1 MMVSWSK
8 DGDFFSHPLLK
19 PRSLEYRLYQDRLAK
34 VAVEKNT
41 LIVLPTAL
49 GKTAIALLA
58 SLHFLEK
65 GKVLFFAPT
74 RPLVQQHYNTFV
86 ELTSIQNLGLVTG
99 FIDPEKRKEIYE
111 ENEIVFAT
119 PQAVANDMEKGR
131 LRLTEFSMLVFDE
144 AHRAR
149 GNYHYV
155 RIARRYMFERPDGR
169 VLALTASPGSSKERV
184 EEICRNL
191 GIRQIEMRTE
201 EDEDVKPYL
210 APVRLEWRKVSL
222 PSPYKE
228 VKAILKEMLDDIIS
242 WLLENGLFEKR
253 PTRKELLDLMEGIR
267 KRLDTGE
274 KVGIYYEAIAR
285 ASAAMAL
292 YRAVE
297 LIESQ
302 GLNQL
307 HAFLQ
312 RIEQEYS
319 RGHRIIISDA
329 RYYRLMDKVTTW
341 RGLEHPKVGELVK
354 VLREQFREKPESKVL
369 IFTQYRDT
377 AKELV
382 EKLNLYGYRAERFV
396 GQANR
401 LGDKGMSQHDQISLI
416 EDFKAGRVNVLVAT
430 SIAEEGLD
438 IAECNMVVFYEPV
451 PSEIR
456 LIQRKGR
463 TGRRLPGRVV
473 VLATRSSTDMAYLYF
488 SMRKA
493 RLMRRVIEEVN
504 WEMRKRSGIR
514 SLDEFM

>member
-1 MMVSWSK
+1 MVVWSK
-8 DGDFFSHPLLK
+8 VDNFLSHPLLR
-19 PRSLEYRLYQDRLAK
+19 PESLEYRLYQDRLARI
-34 VAVEKNT
+34 AVEKNT
-41 LIVLPTAL
+41 LVVLPTAL
-49 GKTAIALLA
+49 GKTAIALLV

-65 GKVLFFAPT
+65 GKVLFLAPT
-74 RPLVQQHYNTFV
+74 RPLVQQHYKTFA
-86 ELTSIQNLGLVTG
+86 ELTLIGNIGLVTG
-99 FIDPEKRKEIYE
+99 FVNPHKREKVYD
-111 ENEIVFAT
+111 ENDIIFAT
-119 PQAVANDMEKGR
+119 PQAVANDVEKGR
-131 LRLTEFSMLVFDE
+131 LRLVEFSMLVFDE

-155 RIARRYMFERPDGR
+155 RIAKRYMLERPDGR

-191 GIRQIEMRTE
+191 GIRHIEMRTE

-210 APVRLEWRKVSL
+210 VPVRLEWRKVSL
-222 PSPYKE
+222 PPPYKE
-228 VKAILKEMLDDIIS
+228 VKTILREMLDDIIS
-242 WLLENGLFEKR
+242 WLLENGFFEKR
-253 PTRKELLDLMEGIR
+253 PTKKELLDLMEGLR
-267 KRLDTGE
+267 KRLDLGE
-274 KVGIYYEAIAR
+274 KMGIYYEAIAR

-292 YRAVE
+292 HRAIE

-307 HAFLQ
+307 YAFLQ

-319 RGHRIIISDA
+319 KGHRIIVSDG
-329 RYYRLMDKVTTW
+329 RYYKLMDKVTTW
-341 RGLEHPKVGELVK
+341 RGLEHPKMSELMR
-354 VLREQFREKPESKVL
+354 VLQEQFREKPNSKV
-369 IFTQYRDT
+369 IVFTQYRDT
-377 AKELV
+377 ARELV
-382 EKLNLYGYRAERFV
+382 EKLNLRGYKAKRFV

-401 LGDKGMSQHDQISLI
+401 VGDKGMSQRDQISLI

-473 VLATRSSTDMAYLYF
+473 VLATRSSTDTTYLYF
-488 SMRKA
+488 SMKKV
-493 RLMRRVIEEVN
+493 RLMRRVIDEVN
-504 WEMRKRSGIR
+504 HELRKRGAVR

>member
-1 MMVSWSK
+1 MASWSK
-8 DGDFFSHPLLK
+8 VGEFLSHPLLK
-19 PRSLEYRLYQDRLAK
+19 PNSLEYRLYQDRLARI
-34 VAVEKNT
+34 AVEKNA

-58 SLHFLEK
+58 SLHLLK
-65 GKVLFFAPT
+65 RGKVLFLAPT
-74 RPLVQQHYNTFV
+74 RPLVQQHYKTFAEV
-86 ELTSIQNLGLVTG
+86 TSIEKLGLVTG
-99 FIDPEKRKEIYE
+99 FINPRKREEIYE
-111 ENEIVFAT
+111 ENDIIFAT
-119 PQAVANDMEKGR
+119 PQAVANDIEKGR
-131 LRLTEFSMLVFDE
+131 LRLGSFSMLVFDE

-155 RIARRYMFERPDGR
+155 RIARRYLVERPDGR

-191 GIRQIEMRTE
+191 GIRHIEMRTE
-201 EDEDVKPYL
+201 EDDDVKPYL
-210 APVRLEWRKVSL
+210 VPVRLEWRKVTL
-222 PSPYKE
+222 PPPYKE
-228 VKAILKEMLDDIIS
+228 VKTILKEMLDDINS
-242 WLLENGLFEKR
+242 WLIENEFFERR
-253 PTRKELLDLMEGIR
+253 PTRKELLDFMEELR
-267 KRLDTGE
+267 KRLDMGE
-274 KVGIYYEAIAR
+274 KMGIYYEAIAR

-292 YRAVE
+292 HRAIE

-307 HAFLQ
+307 YAFLQ
-312 RIEQEYS
+312 RVEQEYS
-319 RGHRIIISDA
+319 RGHKIIVSDG
-329 RYYRLMDKVTTW
+329 RYYKLMDKVTTW
-341 RGLEHPKVGELVK
+341 RGLEHPKVSELLK

-369 IFTQYRDT
+369 VFTQYRDT

-382 EKLNLYGYRAERFV
+382 EKLNLHGYRAERFV
-396 GQANR
+396 GQADR
-401 LGDKGMSQHDQISLI
+401 LGDKGMSQRDQISLI
-416 EDFKAGRVNVLVAT
+416 EDFRAGRVNVLVAT

-473 VLATRSSTDMAYLYF
+473 VLATKSSTDTAYLYF
-488 SMRKA
+488 SMRKM
-493 RLMRRVIEEVN
+493 RLMKRVIEEVN
-504 WEMRKRSGIR
+504 RELRKRSGIR